1 MDGESGQGTR
11 KDCFVLDA
19 GDHEIGSNLTLLASQ
34 LDFYL
39 TLFAKRMLSKLKI
52 PHIAGQS
59 LKNWNDMHLTTQ
71 SHFYFCWQIKN
82 CV

>member
-1 MDGESGQGTR
+1 MER
-11 KDCFVLDA
+11 EARVPEKNVLNA
-19 GDHEIGSNLTLLASQ
+19 GDHEIGYNLTLLAPQ

-59 LKNWNDMHLTTQ
+59 LKNRNDMHSTNL
-71 SHFYFCWQIKN
+71 
-82 CV
+82 VVP